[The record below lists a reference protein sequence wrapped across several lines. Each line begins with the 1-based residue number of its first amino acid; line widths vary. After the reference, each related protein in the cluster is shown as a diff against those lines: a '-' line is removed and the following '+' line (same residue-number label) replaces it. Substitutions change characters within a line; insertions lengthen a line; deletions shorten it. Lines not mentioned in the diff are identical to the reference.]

1 MTTFTLIEVTRYF
14 LFLNDTPQ
22 NYSYFFSIFYWYCS
36 MKSTD
41 CFPVLG
47 DPCTIGGDPGH
58 VLGDIADMLIA
69 GAGDGWMNV
78 PGIENK

>member
-1 MTTFTLIEVTRYF
+1 
-14 LFLNDTPQ
+14 
-22 NYSYFFSIFYWYCS
+22 

-58 VLGDIADMLIA
+58 VLGDIADMLIE

-78 PGIENK
+78 PWIENT